1 MSTKPTNEQLHFDD
15 FLKIIKSRRTRILTI
30 VGVSVGLFL
39 FAALVAPKKYK
50 SAAVINVYTKYFKN
64 PLVGQVITELQ
75 NTDEIK
81 NNLESLITESIDD
94 QFVDGQAEKHNLYK
108 AEAGKIKRNTERD
121 LLRQRFQITAL
132 GHQSFQVAFISSD
145 PQIAKDVAQAS
156 LSHIISHLV
165 NHRKKTIE
173 SIKESIR
180 KRIEFMA
187 MSQDKVTNPLASAK
201 PEVLKR
207 QLVRIRS
214 EKDALRAQYS
224 AEHPSVKALEAKE
237 KIIARWLEDN
247 KKGSSNTTNEDP
259 TINEHD
265 QVPILGGDSAY
276 AISEINKDLLT
287 KYNYLNIISELENVD
302 QPDYIGIVQYPQ
314 VPASPLFPNKVLFMV
329 FGLLLGI
336 VVSAIMILVE
346 EYLLGNSQ
354 PVHQKVATA
363 LQVPYLGKFPVL
375 DINQVKTHVEDR
387 KRVKDSLKSDE
398 KDKEKSLS
406 EWN

>member
-1 MSTKPTNEQLHFDD
+1 MSANQNKEQLQFDD
-15 FLKIIKSRRTRILTI
+15 LFKIIKSRRTRILGI
-30 VGVSVGLFL
+30 VGISMTVFL
-39 FAALVAPKKYK
+39 IAAFIAPKKYK

-94 QFVDGQAEKHNLYK
+94 KFVDAMAEKYRLYK
-108 AEAGKIKRNTERD
+108 YEAGKIKRNSERD
-121 LLRQRFQITAL
+121 LLRQRFQITAI
-132 GHQSFQVAFISSD
+132 GHQSFQIAFLSSD
-145 PQIAKDVAQAS
+145 PQVAKEVAQAS
-156 LSHIISHLV
+156 LSQTISHLV
-165 NHRKKTIE
+165 SHRKQTIN

-187 MSQDKVTNPLASAK
+187 MSQDKVTNPLTSTK
-201 PEVLKR
+201 PEILKR
-207 QLVRIRS
+207 QLVRIRA
-214 EKDALRAQYS
+214 EKSALSQQYS
-224 AEHPSVKALEAKE
+224 AEHPSVKTLEAKE

-247 KKGSSNTTNEDP
+247 KKGSSTEKVDP
-259 TINEHD
+259 TINEQD

-314 VPASPLFPNKVLFMV
+314 VPASPLFPNKLLFLV

-336 VVSAIMILVE
+336 VISALMILLE
-346 EYLLGNSQ
+346 EYVFGKGQLI
-354 PVHQKVATA
+354 HQKVALA
-363 LQVPYLGKFPVL
+363 LDVPYLGKFPML
-375 DINQVKTHVEDR
+375 DVNQVKLHAEES
-387 KRVKDSLKSDE
+387 KRQKDGAKSG
-398 KDKEKSLS
+398 DKEKSLS